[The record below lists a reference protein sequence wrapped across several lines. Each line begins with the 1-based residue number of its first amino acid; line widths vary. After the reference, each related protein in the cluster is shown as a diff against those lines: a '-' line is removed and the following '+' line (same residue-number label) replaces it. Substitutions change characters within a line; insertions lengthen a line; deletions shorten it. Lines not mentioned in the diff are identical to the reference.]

1 MDSIAISLFLDTTY
15 PLPALSPSSD
25 AIETRARTALGPAFR
40 ISLMPREIHI
50 LSPRSA
56 EYFRRTR
63 EEMLGCKLEEVGSGG
78 KEEEAWKGVEGEM
91 KAVGEMLVRDKEERA
106 GKGPSMT
113 DFFVAGSMETARV
126 VDEAVFER
134 MVGVKGFKEVYE
146 GCAEW
151 MDRRD

>member
-1 MDSIAISLFLDTTY
+1 
-15 PLPALSPSSD
+15 
-25 AIETRARTALGPAFR
+25 
-40 ISLMPREIHI
+40 
-50 LSPRSA
+50 
-56 EYFRRTR
+56 
-63 EEMLGCKLEEVGSGG
+63 
-78 KEEEAWKGVEGEM
+78 
-91 KAVGEMLVRDKEERA
+91 MLVRDKEERA